1 MDLRYLIFVMV
12 ALAIISFVI
21 RIIGE
26 KRRRT
31 DLEALAA
38 ELGLEFQSGGDREL
52 RDRLSSFK
60 LMSTGRSRRLDNLLR
75 GQSASTTTAIF
86 DYQYTSSSGK
96 NSNTRRYTVFLME
109 SDELRLPSFSLEP
122 EGFLHRLVASL
133 GWQDINFDTHPE
145 FSRMYQLQ
153 GSDEESVR
161 ELFQPGVLEYF
172 EQHKGLCVEGK
183 GNQLIVYYQGKRP
196 GVDAIP
202 GLMQDG
208 LAVVG
213 MLREAWIAGS

>member
-1 MDLRYLIFVMV
+1 
-12 ALAIISFVI
+12 
-21 RIIGE
+21 
-26 KRRRT
+26 
-31 DLEALAA
+31 
-38 ELGLEFQSGGDREL
+38 
-52 RDRLSSFK
+52 
-60 LMSTGRSRRLDNLLR
+60 
-75 GQSASTTTAIF
+75 
-86 DYQYTSSSGK
+86 
-96 NSNTRRYTVFLME
+96 
-109 SDELRLPSFSLEP
+109 
-122 EGFLHRLVASL
+122 
-133 GWQDINFDTHPE
+133 
-145 FSRMYQLQ
+145 MYQLQ